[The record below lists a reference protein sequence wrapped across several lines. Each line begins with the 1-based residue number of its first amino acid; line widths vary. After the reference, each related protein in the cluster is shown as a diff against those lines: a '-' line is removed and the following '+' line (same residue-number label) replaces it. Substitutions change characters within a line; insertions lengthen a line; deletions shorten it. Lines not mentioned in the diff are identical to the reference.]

1 MKTTNDN
8 RKNAMKYFEDN
19 GMLEGIENPRL
30 HHKDVN
36 LKTDDPERYAE
47 WRIEDLVPMSLK
59 DHMKLHMK
67 LKVKKGT
74 HKSRTQRK
82 RIGAGVKA
90 HNKRFA
96 NCLWVLS
103 KTIDGIEQRLVF
115 KTCIAAAKAIG
126 VTKQAVSQCTRPN
139 STTKNVKG
147 WSVSLVNIEDIIVGK
162 EKANED

>member
-1 MKTTNDN
+1 MKTTNN
-8 RKNAMKYFEDN
+8 NWKNAMKYFNDN

-90 HNKRFA
+90 HNKQFA

-139 STTKNVKG
+139 SPTKNVKG
-147 WSVSLVNIEDIIVGK
+147 WSVSLVNIEDIVIGK
-162 EKANED
+162 EAK